1 MPGILDFQHIARL
14 PMPGD
19 NVAIATRRLEAGAR
33 ILHKGVSF
41 SLDHT
46 VLEGHRFAVYP
57 IAAGQAL
64 LSWGLPFGLATKPIE
79 PGAYVCNAGMLEAL
93 RQHDVDFS
101 LPSGPNF
108 TDKIAPYVLDEQ
120 NFHPAA
126 QVPITPHVPTFAG
139 YRRSSG
145 RGVGT
150 RNCIVLLGTT
160 SRTAGYVRQ
169 LEARLKAVAAGYAN
183 IDGIIAVAHTEG
195 GYEPPN
201 NLDLVLRTLAGF
213 VVHPNV
219 GAILAVDY
227 GLEPVTN
234 TMLVRYMEA
243 NGYPLSDVLCHFLSL
258 RGSFAEDLEQGE
270 RMVRSWLEAVNATAR
285 SEESAAHL
293 KIALQC
299 GGSDAFSGIS
309 GNPLAAWVA
318 RQVISYGGSANLAE
332 TVELIGAETYV
343 LQKVKDIDTARSFLA
358 TVERFKERIAWHGS
372 TAEGNPSGG
381 NKYRGLYN
389 IVLKSIGAAMKRHP
403 EVRLDGVLEYGQR
416 IVQPGYY
423 FMDSPGNDIESIA
436 GQVATG
442 CNMIFFVTGN
452 GSITNF
458 PFVPTVKIVTTTRRY
473 QMLAREMDVNAGA
486 YLDGTPMEELGQ
498 QTLDLALR
506 VASGARSAGEKAGHA
521 QVQLWRNW
529 RQKDGGSL
537 SGLISSP
544 RPAGQ
549 SLPLPANEP
558 APAVRFRALKTDRG
572 LATDQVGLILP
583 TSLCAGQIA
592 NLAAARLNLKGLGQE
607 KELSRFVSLA
617 HTEGCGVSSGPS
629 EELYVRTLIS
639 YLSHPLVRFGLM
651 LEHGCEKTHNRY
663 IRHQIEQAGLDPE
676 QFGWAS
682 VQWDGGIDK
691 ALNRIENWFSQEI
704 SQIDPPGSETVGLE
718 AVRLGLFVAGQVSGP
733 VLNSLGRL
741 TRMVTGAGG
750 TVVVPQQKEL
760 LSGDYVTQ
768 TLGGRPAAPTI
779 SYAERLAEAG
789 FHIMETPTADWTE
802 VLTGL
807 GAAGVEVILACVGEH
822 PVPAHPLV
830 PVIQVTADTAVYE
843 RYNRDLDLFLAGD
856 PARWPEQMV
865 EGLVQVVSHR
875 YTPRTLKQ
883 GNTDFQI
890 TRGLLGISL

>member
-1 MPGILDFQHIARL
+1 MPNSFHFQQVARL

-19 NVAIATRRLEAGAR
+19 NVAIATRRLEAGTQ
-33 ILHKGVSF
+33 ILDEGAPF
-41 SLDHT
+41 NLDYT
-46 VLEGHRFAVYP
+46 ILEGHRFAVRP
-57 IAAGQAL
+57 ITAGQAL
-64 LSWGLPFGLATKPIE
+64 LSWGLPFGLATQPIE
-79 PGAYVCNAGMLEAL
+79 PGAYVCNAGILEAL
-93 RQHDVDFS
+93 QQHDVDFD

-108 TDKIAPYVLDEQ
+108 ADRIVPYVLDEQ
-120 NFHPAA
+120 NFHPAR
-126 QVPITPHVPTFAG
+126 QVPIVPDVPTFAG
-139 YRRSSG
+139 YRRSPG

-150 RNCIVLLGTT
+150 RNYIVLLGTT

-169 LEARLKAVAAGYAN
+169 LEARLKGIYTGYTN
-183 IDGIIAVAHTEG
+183 IDGIVAVAHTEG

-219 GAILAVDY
+219 GAVLAVDY
-227 GLEPVTN
+227 GLEPITN
-234 TMLVRYMEA
+234 DLLRRYMA
-243 NGYPLSDVLCHFLSL
+243 DNGYPLSDVLFHFLSL
-258 RGSFAEDLEQGE
+258 KGGFAGNLEQGE
-270 RMVRSWLEAVNATAR
+270 TIVKSWLEPVNAISR
-285 SEESAAHL
+285 SQESAAHL

-309 GNPLAAWVA
+309 GNPLVAWVA
-318 RQVISYGGSANLAE
+318 RQIISYGGAANLAE
-332 TVELIGAETYV
+332 TDELIGAETYV
-343 LQKVKDIDTARSFLA
+343 LQKVKDMETARRFLA

-416 IVQPGYY
+416 IDQPGYY

-458 PFVPTVKIVTTTRRY
+458 PFVPTVKIVTTSQRY
-473 QMLAREMDVNAGA
+473 RLLAHEMDVNAGA

-506 VASGARSAGEKAGHA
+506 VASGARSAGEKAGHT
-521 QVQLWRNW
+521 QVQFWRNW
-529 RQKDGGSL
+529 RQKDA
-537 SGLISSP
+537 SGLARLIDSP

-558 APAVRFRALKTDRG
+558 APAVQFEAFKTRRG
-572 LATDQVGLILP
+572 LTTDQVGLILP

-592 NLAAARLNLKGLGQE
+592 RIAAARLNQKGLGRE
-607 KELSRFVSLA
+607 KGLSRFVSLV

-629 EELYVRTLIS
+629 EQLYVRTLIS
-639 YLSHPLVRFGLM
+639 YLTHPLVGFGLL

-663 IRHQIEQAGLDPE
+663 IRHQIEQMGLDPE

-691 ALNRIENWFSQEI
+691 TLNRIEDWFSREI
-704 SQIDPPGSETVGLE
+704 SLTNAPDTEPADL
-718 AVRLGLFVAGQVSGP
+718 AALRLGLFVAGRVSA
-733 VLNSLGRL
+733 LALSSLARL
-741 TRMVTGAGG
+741 TRMVVGAGG
-750 TVVVPQQKEL
+750 TVVIPQQAEL
-760 LSGDYVTQ
+760 LSGDYLVQ
-768 TLGGRPAAPTI
+768 TVGDRPPAPSI
-779 SYAERLAEAG
+779 SYGERLAATG
-789 FHIMETPTADWTE
+789 FYIMDTPTADRTE

-807 GAAGVEVILACVGEH
+807 GATGVEVILTCVGEH
-822 PVPAHPLV
+822 PVPAHPLL
-830 PVIQVTADTAVYE
+830 PVVQVTAEAGVYDH
-843 RYNRDLDLFLAGD
+843 YAQDLDLLLAGD
-856 PARWPEQMV
+856 PERWPGQMIQRLV
-865 EGLVQVVSHR
+865 EVVSR
-875 YTPRTLKQ
+875 QYTPRLARQ
-883 GNTDFQI
+883 GNIDFQI
-890 TRGLLGISL
+890 TRGLIGVSL